1 MAAAGVQRC
10 HKCLKILAL
19 PRGLGKPSKYS
30 LLPRLGT
37 RNLFKPFQCLTG
49 VIVPSMVRWKPHPR
63 IKPTSGSLPILPC
76 PVTSTS

>member
-49 VIVPSMVRWKPHPR
+49 VIIPSMVR
-63 IKPTSGSLPILPC
+63 
-76 PVTSTS
+76 